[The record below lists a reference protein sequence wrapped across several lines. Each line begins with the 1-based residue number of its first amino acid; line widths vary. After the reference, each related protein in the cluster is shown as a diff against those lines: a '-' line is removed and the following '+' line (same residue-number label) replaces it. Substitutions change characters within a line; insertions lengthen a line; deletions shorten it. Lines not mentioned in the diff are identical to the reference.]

1 MSGGSESGPHILLVE
16 DNEAI
21 RHAFS
26 ILLEEHGYRVGQAA
40 TGQEALDAARSGH
53 PDLILMDLGLPDI
66 NGLEV
71 TRQLKSEEATR
82 DIVIVALTGHA
93 LGDDGEVCIRA
104 GCAGV
109 LPKPVYAAVL
119 LQRIPEFLNG

>member
-1 MSGGSESGPHILLVE
+1 VSESSRILLVE

-26 ILLEEHGYRVGQAA
+26 ILLEDQGYRVSQAG
-40 TGQEALDAARSGH
+40 TGNEALESARREH
-53 PDLILMDLGLPDI
+53 PDLILMDVGLPDV

-71 TRQLKSEEATR
+71 TSRLKADPATR

-93 LGDDGEVCIRA
+93 LDSDNDKCIRA

-109 LPKPVYAAVL
+109 LSKPVYAAVL
-119 LQRIPEFLNG
+119 LEKIPEYLKG